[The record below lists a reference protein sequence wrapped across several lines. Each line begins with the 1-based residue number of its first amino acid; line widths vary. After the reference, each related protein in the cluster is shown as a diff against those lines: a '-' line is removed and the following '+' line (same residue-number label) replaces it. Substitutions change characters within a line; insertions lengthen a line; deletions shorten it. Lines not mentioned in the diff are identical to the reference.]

1 MATKVTVA
9 AEINVN
15 SSQGEAAVTSF
26 KKQLRDATAELVAI
40 NEKFGAT
47 SQEAINA
54 AKRVAGLKDAI
65 GDAKDLAASFNPDA
79 KFKSLSSAL
88 SAAAGG
94 FAAVQGAQAL
104 FGAQSEDLE
113 KTLVKVQGA
122 LALSQGLEQ
131 LGGLGDAFKNLKATA
146 IDAFNGIKSAI
157 GSTGIGLLV
166 IALGAIY
173 TYWDDI
179 KEAVSGVSAEQ
190 LKQNELLK
198 ASVKSE
204 QEKLTFIER
213 NEATLRLQGKSE
225 NEILQ
230 LKIAAVK
237 GEIEKQKQLILSN
250 KLIQDQRV
258 AAAQQNYEILKGFL
272 DFISIPQRK
281 IFEIFS
287 TTINKII
294 EVANKI
300 PGIDIKFKINGQLA
314 EDATDFLA
322 KKVFNVE
329 EIKKQGDA
337 SNKEAQQQL
346 ETLTNKQSGY
356 QLQVNQIN
364 KDASAKNAKDAE
376 QAQKDKEAELAK
388 ALEAEKQRNAI
399 LEEIRLNGI
408 KDEFTK
414 KQMILARQ
422 EQKELDDLTEAFNKK
437 LISEDE
443 YKLGKENLTK
453 IYDAKELELIKQKN
467 DEQAKLDK
475 EKKDKKDKDD
485 KEAADKE
492 IQLAKDVAD
501 AKKAVQDATLNA
513 IGAGINFLQAIAG
526 KNKGLQKAAAI
537 AEGAFGIAKIVIN
550 TNAANSA
557 ALLKYSLI
565 PGGQAL
571 SAAEITA
578 NKIGAALGIA
588 STVAATAKAIQ
599 AIGGGGSV
607 PSPSNVAGGG
617 GNNGGINAPLTPQT
631 QTTRLD
637 QAQVNQIG
645 NAAARAYV
653 LESDV
658 TNNQERITRLNRAA
672 RIN

>member
-26 KKQLRDATAELVAI
+26 KKQLREATAELVSI

-54 AKRVAGLKDAI
+54 AKRVANFKDAI

-79 KFKSLSSAL
+79 KFASLSKAL
-88 SAAAGG
+88 SVAAGG

-225 NEILQ
+225 KEILQ
-230 LKIAAVK
+230 LKVAAVK
-237 GEIEKQKQLILSN
+237 GEIEKQKQLIASN
-250 KLIQDQRV
+250 KLINDQRV

-300 PGIDIKFKINGQLA
+300 PGIDIKFKVNGQLA
-314 EDATDFLA
+314 EQATDFLA

-356 QLQVNQIN
+356 VLGI
-364 KDASAKNAKDAE
+364 KKIDEDGAAEKKKNAE
-376 QAQKDKEAELAK
+376 QNQKDKDAELAK
-388 ALEAEKQRNAI
+388 EIERENQRNAI
-399 LEEIRLNGI
+399 IEQIRLNGI

-414 KQMILARQ
+414 KQMILAGQ
-422 EQKELDDLTEAFNKK
+422 EQKELDDLTDAFNKK
-437 LISEDE
+437 LIKEDE

-475 EKKDKKDKDD
+475 EAKDKKEKDD
-485 KEAADKE
+485 KEKADKD

-501 AKKAVQDATLNA
+501 QKKAVQDAAFNA
-513 IGAGINFLQAIAG
+513 IGAGIGFLNAIAG

-537 AEGAFGIAKIVIN
+537 AEGALGIAKIVVN
-550 TNAANSA
+550 TNAANAAALATPLAVASSGVAAAPVIAFNKISA
-557 ALLKYSLI
+557 AF
-565 PGGQAL
+565 
-571 SAAEITA
+571 
-578 NKIGAALGIA
+578 GIA
-588 STVAATAKAIQ
+588 STIAATAKALQ
-599 AIGGGGSV
+599 AIGGGGGSL
-607 PSPSNVAGGG
+607 SPTGVGGG
-617 GNNGGINAPLTPQT
+617 GGVNAPIRPQA
-631 QTTRLD
+631 QSTRID
-637 QAQVNQIG
+637 QAQINQIG

-653 LESDV
+653 VESDV
-658 TNNQERITRLNRAA
+658 SNGQERINRLNRAA